1 MKRLSIR
8 PQLIAQAFAF
18 LLVALALLAVPAVAG
33 EYLLSLVVLS
43 LIFAIIANGYNIIYG
58 YAGQFSFAHMAM
70 AAIGGYI
77 SALGMIKLGLS
88 FWLVFPLGILVV
100 AGIAYMVAIPGFNLR
115 GHYFGISTLA
125 LGELIILFINN
136 MKSITHGAEGLLVLV
151 KPDPIHL
158 GAITIS
164 FAVPDNY
171 YYLVLLF
178 YVLTTVAMWR
188 LSRSFVGAMWLAI
201 QGNEVLAESIGID
214 TKRYKTLA
222 FVIGCGMA
230 ALGGSLYAHYIS
242 YLTPEA
248 FSAFGTVEVLMMV
261 LIGGKGTILGPL
273 IGALLLTALPQV
285 ISLLPTLRLI
295 LYGSILIVVILL
307 IPQGIVGG
315 SEALY
320 KWMRLP
326 RVTLPKPQL

>member
-1 MKRLSIR
+1 M
-8 PQLIAQAFAF
+8 
-18 LLVALALLAVPAVAG
+18 VG
-33 EYLLSLVVLS
+33 EYILSLVVVS
-43 LIFAIIANGYNIIYG
+43 LIFAIIANGYNVLFG

-100 AGIAYMVAIPGFNLR
+100 AGIAYIVAIPGFNLR

-125 LGELIILFINN
+125 LGELIVLFINN
-136 MKSITHGAEGLLVLV
+136 TKSLTNGAEGLLVLV

-158 GAITIS
+158 GGITIS
-164 FAVPDNY
+164 FEGPNNY

-188 LSRSFVGAMWLAI
+188 LSRSFAGAMWLAI
-201 QGNEVLAESIGID
+201 RGDDVLAESVGVD
-214 TKRYKTLA
+214 TKRYKILA

-230 ALGGSLYAHYIS
+230 AIGGSLYGHYIS

-248 FSAFGTVEVLMMV
+248 FSAFGTIEVLMMV

-273 IGALLLTALPQV
+273 IGALLLTAIPQL
-285 ISLLPTLRLI
+285 ISISPALRLI
-295 LYGSILIVVILL
+295 VYGCILIVVILL
-307 IPQGIVGG
+307 IPQGIVGWF
-315 SEALY
+315 EALSQR
-320 KWMRLP
+320 MRRP
-326 RVTLPKPQL
+326 GVTLPKPKQGGHLEGG